1 MEIILATN
9 NRHKVDEIKAAT
21 PAGVNVISLHDAVG
35 NIDIPETGETLEA
48 NAAIKA
54 RAIWALTQRPCLS
67 DDTGLEVEA
76 LGGAPGVYSARYAGE
91 GCSFLDNVNKL
102 LREMEGKTDRRARF
116 RTVICLII
124 NNKEYFFEGIVN
136 GHITTRPRGVEGF
149 GYDPIF
155 KPDGS
160 DRTFAQMTLDEKNAI
175 SHRGLAVQAVSK
187 WLSNNP
193 QSTL

>member
-1 MEIILATN
+1 MDIILATN
-9 NRHKVDEIKAAT
+9 NRHKLDEIKAKVPDHIT
-21 PAGVNVISLHDAVG
+21 IISLHDAVG
-35 NIDIPETGETLEA
+35 AIDIPETGETLEE

-54 RAIWALTQRPCLS
+54 RAIWNLTRRPCLS
-67 DDTGLEVEA
+67 DDTGLEVAA
-76 LGGAPGVYSARYAGE
+76 LNGAPGVYSARYAGE

-136 GHITTRPRGVEGF
+136 GRITAQPRGVEGF
-149 GYDPIF
+149 GYDPVF
-155 KPDGS
+155 EPDGF

-187 WLSNNP
+187 WLSNHP
-193 QSTL
+193 QSAL